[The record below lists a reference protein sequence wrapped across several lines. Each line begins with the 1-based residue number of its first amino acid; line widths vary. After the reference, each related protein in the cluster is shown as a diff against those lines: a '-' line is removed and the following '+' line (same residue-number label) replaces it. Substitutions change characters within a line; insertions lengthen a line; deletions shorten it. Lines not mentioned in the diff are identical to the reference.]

1 MLLSRRR
8 KEWGWW
14 LDWVFISCVD
24 MGWRAQVDNGVLFP
38 GRYRLLLALDVK
50 WLSGF
55 NYGPKMLDS
64 LLRLLSPFQINVSA
78 PSPYI
83 LILCLWGN
91 HFLYWN
97 PSVWSWLGGSF
108 CCRAQDLPALSRA
121 GAVARL
127 RVPGTLGASQG
138 EGRGSF
144 ELPRNLGKAKNNL
157 GCWKPEWCLWIL
169 CQIDVF
175 YHYCI
180 LFLVSSIVEG
190 QESKAGERK
199 KPNPKEPVNTAKQLI
214 HESAMNERGRGR
226 CFSFYD
232 ELWTENQFAICGKA
246 LGGDFDVQP
255 KEFPTAPP
263 LNHSSAWKAEPAV
276 KAPCAGRL
284 PCFILG
290 KPEARCS
297 VCALCPSLH
306 RRGCQC
312 FPTVLE
318 FCGGSTYYFWGVWD
332 AGVVGEHHQVCV
344 MEELGVG
351 ELLLREKRLFSAWC
365 GGVQNYKI
373 GSCDRP

>member
-1 MLLSRRR
+1 M
-8 KEWGWW
+8 
-14 LDWVFISCVD
+14 
-24 MGWRAQVDNGVLFP
+24 
-38 GRYRLLLALDVK
+38 
-50 WLSGF
+50 
-55 NYGPKMLDS
+55 
-64 LLRLLSPFQINVSA
+64 
-78 PSPYI
+78 
-83 LILCLWGN
+83 
-91 HFLYWN
+91 
-97 PSVWSWLGGSF
+97 
-108 CCRAQDLPALSRA
+108 
-121 GAVARL
+121 ARL

-157 GCWKPEWCLWIL
+157 GCWKPEWRLWIL

-199 KPNPKEPVNTAKQLI
+199 KPSPKEPVNTAKQLI

-297 VCALCPSLH
+297 VCAVSFSAQKGLS
-306 RRGCQC
+306 
-312 FPTVLE
+312 VLPY
-318 FCGGSTYYFWGVWD
+318 C
-332 AGVVGEHHQVCV
+332 AGVLWGQY
-344 MEELGVG
+344 L
-351 ELLLREKRLFSAWC
+351 LLLRCLGCWS
-365 GGVQNYKI
+365 GGRASSNLCNGRTGCRGVAPQRKEVI
-373 GSCDRP
+373 FCMMWGCSKL